1 MSRSTPRVA
10 ASVAEV
16 FRSWQGE
23 GLLLGRRMVF
33 LRLAGCTVGC
43 RYCDTAWAFT
53 PPARVARPGAGRG
66 QLPNP
71 LSVADVLELIEAA
84 DPRPEASARHRPD
97 GAPEEDAAAGAAGEP
112 APVSLTGGEPLEQP
126 EFCEA
131 LLERLSRPVMLETAG
146 LHLPALERLAGRC
159 RWIACDIKLP
169 SATGLPD
176 ALERHE
182 RVLASGVLG
191 RSETFFKLV
200 ADGDTQPAELAAVA
214 RMLLRYAPRSPVF
227 LQPVTPLGGSPPLPR
242 DRLDPLVDA
251 LSRGGLDVRVVPQV
265 HKQLGVR

>member
-1 MSRSTPRVA
+1 MSRSSSMVVA
-10 ASVAEV
+10 PVAEV

-53 PPARVARPGAGRG
+53 APARVAVPGQRDA
-66 QLPNP
+66 QLANP
-71 LSVADVLELIEAA
+71 LSVAQVLELIEAA
-84 DPRPEASARHRPD
+84 DPAD
-97 GAPEEDAAAGAAGEP
+97 P
-112 APVSLTGGEPLEQP
+112 ADTTDFRDERGGPTPLSLTGGEPLEQP
-126 EFCEA
+126 DFCEA
-131 LLERLSRPVMLETAG
+131 LLEALPPRPVMLETAG
-146 LHLPALERLAGRC
+146 LHLPALQRVAARC

-176 ALERHE
+176 ALARHE
-182 RVLASGVLG
+182 EVLASGVLD

-200 ADGDTQPAELAAVA
+200 ADGDTTPAELSGVA
-214 RMLLRYAPRSPVF
+214 DLLARFAPRCPVF

-242 DRLDPLVDA
+242 ERLDPLVDA
-251 LSRGGLDVRVVPQV
+251 LLRRGLDVRVVPQV
-265 HKQLGVR
+265 HKLLRVR